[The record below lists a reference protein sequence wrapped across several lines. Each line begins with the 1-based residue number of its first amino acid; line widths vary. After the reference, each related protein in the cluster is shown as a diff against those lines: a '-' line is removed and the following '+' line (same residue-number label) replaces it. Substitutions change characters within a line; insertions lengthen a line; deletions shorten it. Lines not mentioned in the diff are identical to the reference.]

1 MKKHTPKLFRTL
13 LFTATSLATAGAQAA
28 LTDGFSLYTSSFT
41 VQNRTTGC
49 GGFTDL
55 GGGQFK
61 TWVCAG
67 EERVEMRWDNWPN
80 QNTANQFE
88 CDAMFDSDTQSTAI
102 HQIKSNTGG
111 EPIYLQVHSP
121 GALRND
127 NGSDFATGM
136 ANVWF
141 HVNSMF
147 NPVSGD
153 GSLYIN
159 GSLKVTRSFP
169 TTDRQWYFKNG
180 TYNNGL
186 PSGHKST
193 AWFKNI
199 KHWVKSSAS
208 VNFEAENVAVTAS
221 GTTTSS
227 QTDANSSNGI
237 WIQLDGTATGQ
248 WMEFTTPQLAPG
260 TYSVRMMWKGNN
272 NRGQLNLKVDG
283 TQVGGTLD
291 QYSAAQT
298 YPTTT
303 FGNVTFTTSTTHKI
317 RLTVTGKN
325 ASSSSFKLSADKF
338 TLVPQ

>member
-1 MKKHTPKLFRTL
+1 MKNITTRL
-13 LFTATSLATAGAQAA
+13 LLASIIPLAFAAESLPAA
-28 LTDGFSLYTSSFT
+28 LTDGFTQYTSGYT
-41 VQNRTTGC
+41 VQNRTSGC
-49 GGFTDL
+49 GGFSDL

-80 QNTANQFE
+80 QNTANEFE
-88 CDAMFDSDTQSTAI
+88 CDAMFDSVSQHTAI

-111 EPIYLQVHSP
+111 EPIYLQINSP
-121 GALRND
+121 GTLRND
-127 NGSDFATGM
+127 NGTDFASGM

-159 GSLKVTRSFP
+159 GSLKATRSFP
-169 TTDRQWYFKNG
+169 TSDRQWYFKNG
-180 TYNNGL
+180 CYNNGL
-186 PSGHKST
+186 PTGGKST

-199 KHWVKSSAS
+199 KHWVKSTAS
-208 VNFEAENVAVTAS
+208 INFEAETAPV
-221 GTTTSS
+221 TSS
-227 QTDANSSNGI
+227 GPGTPLQTDANSSNGQ
-237 WIQLDGTATGQ
+237 WIMLDATAVGD

-260 TYSVRMMWKGNN
+260 TYQVKMMWKGNN

-283 TQVGGTLD
+283 SQVGGTLD
-291 QYSAAQT
+291 QYSAAQS

-303 FGNVTFTTSTTHKI
+303 FGNVTFTTSATHKI

-325 ASSSSFKLSADKF
+325 GSSSGYKLSADKF